1 MIGNNVVFLDDI
13 MMIELL
19 ELVKYYRM
27 ENINNKI
34 IFGGM
39 RKDNFYIFI
48 KMCLEKNI
56 KHIVERII

>member
-39 RKDNFYIFI
+39 RKDNIYIFI
-48 KMCLEKNI
+48 KMCFEKNI